1 MPDSSKPMDPADIK
15 TVLMGEFAAMRS
27 EITTFIALEVQF
39 LTASVALAGVLVGFA
54 VHDWESFRRVF
65 AVVPIPFAV
74 LGLLY
79 ADTKARVQRAA
90 RYIHTVLRK
99 EVQDA
104 GSERALR
111 WEDYIRSEYQ
121 NKAYLEVFEWLRW
134 LIFVGPACVALYFS
148 FREPHTLNW
157 STNFFRF
164 LIVTDLAL
172 IVAVLLAAIMLATFD
187 RGIARDEQT
196 AGTVPPPKSGQ
207 AEVGTTGDQGKA
219 RAHTSAGG

>member
-1 MPDSSKPMDPADIK
+1 MDPADIK

-111 WEDYIRSEYQ
+111 WEDYIRSQYQ

-134 LIFVGPACVALYFS
+134 LIFVGPAGVALYFS
-148 FREPHTLNW
+148 LREPHTLNW
-157 STNFFRF
+157 SKNFYRF
-164 LIVTDLAL
+164 LIGADLAL

-187 RGIARDEQT
+187 RGIARDERT
-196 AGTVPPPKSGQ
+196 AGTVLPPPKSEQ

-219 RAHTSAGG
+219 RAHTSAGR